1 MIYKYEMACKYAG
14 LSDEATAEIRRFF
27 DAEKKKLK
35 RDKAY
40 REAKGITF
48 SYLYP
53 SEEDSE
59 ETGDLACRELVD
71 ENADVEETTMQKLLL
86 EQLNDALDELSDD
99 DREFLLFMFS
109 GYGSASACA
118 RKLGVYPST
127 VLRRRDALIQKLRKS
142 FFEKN

>member
-1 MIYKYEMACKYAG
+1 MIYKYEMACKEAG

-53 SEEDSE
+53 SEEE
-59 ETGDLACRELVD
+59 I
-71 ENADVEETTMQKLLL
+71 ADVEETTMQKLLL

>member
-1 MIYKYEMACKYAG
+1 MIYKYEMACKEAG

-59 ETGDLACRELVD
+59 ETGDLACRELID

-86 EQLNDALDELSDD
+86 EQLHDALDELSDD

-109 GYGSASACA
+109 GYCHQAYRYGTA
-118 RKLGVYPST
+118 RD
-127 VLRRRDALIQKLRKS
+127 DALGANQRANLKCERRS
-142 FFEKN
+142 